1 MSKILINLIVIF
13 YSVPLIALEII
24 RDPIF
29 EDYFHSIDDENQEII
44 NTYLIKSNTPNAF
57 VLGDSIYFTTELL
70 KLIEDE
76 DALKSIYYHEL
87 GHIKNNHYE
96 SKKIDIEKNKNNQLF
111 NNILSVGVAI
121 ISKNPN
127 LGLASSLT
135 LDQNLINKL
144 SKNSV
149 NYEIQADNY
158 MLKMIERNNLNTKGL
173 INFFLHI
180 PDPKRYYFK
189 SHPRPIDRINIL
201 KRYSNNKEKKN
212 SIIFEFLK
220 AKYGNN
226 SNIENLNIFFKNLEQ
241 GINTEEELEEL
252 VDNSII
258 KYELYKHGFLL
269 DQTEQIFLKLI
280 TINHNAYL
288 KIEFFNYIID
298 TNLTNLYHLIDN
310 EKHNSIFRK
319 EYFYFYLMGKYYDK
333 INDQNLS
340 NFYFCQFYQ
349 LTKSK
354 NKSNYYC
361 MNYNKNSITQV
372 DKAYA
377 LFK

>member
-1 MSKILINLIVIF
+1 LKILINLIVIF
-13 YSVPLIALEII
+13 YSKPLIALEII

-29 EDYFHSIDDENQEII
+29 ENYFNTIEEDQNI
-44 NTYLIKSNTPNAF
+44 NNVYLLKSDTPNAF
-57 VLGDSIYFTTELL
+57 VMGDYIYFTTDLL
-70 KLIEDE
+70 KIIEDE

-87 GHIKNNHYE
+87 GHIKNNHHA
-96 SKKIDIEKNKNNQLF
+96 SKKINLEKNKKNQLM
-111 NNILSVGVAI
+111 NNILSVGMAI
-121 ISKNPN
+121 ISQNPN

-144 SKNSV
+144 SKNSI

-158 MLKMIERNNLNTKGL
+158 MLKMIEKNNLNTKGL
-173 INFFLHI
+173 INFFKHVSNQ
-180 PDPKRYYFK
+180 KKNYFQ

-201 KRYSNNKEKKN
+201 KRYSKDKNKKN

-226 SNIENLNIFFKNLEQ
+226 SNIENLNFFFQNLEL
-241 GINTEEELEEL
+241 GINTEKKLEGL
-252 VDNSII
+252 VDKSII
-258 KYELYKHGFLL
+258 KYELYKHGFLFG
-269 DQTEQIFLKLI
+269 QNEEVFLELMK
-280 TINHNAYL
+280 INNNTYL

-298 TNLTNLYHLIDN
+298 TNLTSLYHIIEN
-310 EKHNSIFRK
+310 EKYNSVFRK

-333 INDQNLS
+333 INNHNLS

-361 MNYNKNSITQV
+361 MNYNKDNISQI
-372 DKAYA
+372 DSAYA